1 MTMLVRLPSVLLCAL
16 MLVAAPRVQA
26 ADPAID
32 AITQAVA
39 RPDVLRGQFSQE
51 KQVSGFR
58 NPLRSQ
64 GRFVVA
70 RQHGVIWT
78 TLAVPRK

>member
-1 MTMLVRLPSVLLCAL
+1 MLVRLPSVLLCAL

-58 NPLRSQ
+58 NRC
-64 GRFVVA
+64 A
-70 RQHGVIWT
+70 RRAGSWSRAST
-78 TLAVPRK
+78 A